1 MIRKIL
7 VPVRGDG
14 KGDNVL
20 AHAAVLAHG
29 HSAHILVTHCRP
41 RPQDMMPYGVPVPEF
56 LRGQIEL
63 HSGQVA
69 DLEEQGL
76 RDQLNALAAKL
87 KLDHTGERERNS
99 ATVSFVAEPG
109 RQVDIIKRHG
119 RLADLIAVAQP
130 DIDRNLGTNTLKAAL
145 FHSGRPVLMC
155 PARDE
160 PPRTLGQNVTIAWN
174 GSVEAARAIAQSMD
188 LIREAKTVNLL
199 SNGVDAGSGTTI
211 DDVAEYLALHG
222 IKADVTRFDTGK
234 KVAHAILAT
243 SAEIGADVIVMGA
256 YSESHERETM
266 FGGNTQVCVDSSTMP
281 ILFSH

>member
-20 AHAAVLAHG
+20 AHAAALAHG
-29 HSAHILVTHCRP
+29 HKAHILVTHCRP
-41 RPQDMMPYGVPVPEF
+41 RPQDMMPYGVPIPNF
-56 LRGQIEL
+56 LRNQIEKQ
-63 HSGQVA
+63 SGQVA

-76 RDQLNALAAKL
+76 RDELNALAKQL
-87 KLDHTGERERNS
+87 KLEPSDHPAGES
-99 ATVSFVAEPG
+99 ATVSFVGEPG

-130 DIDRNLGTNTLKAAL
+130 DLDRNLGTNTLKAAL

-155 PARDE
+155 PKRDE
-160 PPRTLGQNVTIAWN
+160 PPRILGEKVAIAWN
-174 GSVEAARAIAQSMD
+174 GSAEAARAIAQSMD
-188 LIREAKTVNLL
+188 VIREAMTVKLL
-199 SNGVDAGSGTTI
+199 TNGVDAGSGTTI
-211 DDVAEYLALHG
+211 DDVVEYLALHR
-222 IKADVTRFDTGK
+222 IKADVTRFDSNK
-234 KVAHAILAT
+234 KAARAIMAT
-243 SAEIGADVIVMGA
+243 SAEIGADLIVMGA
-256 YSESHERETM
+256 YGDSHERETM

>member
-20 AHAAVLAHG
+20 AHAAALAHG
-29 HSAHILVTHCRP
+29 HKAHIMVTHCRP
-41 RPQDMMPYGVPVPEF
+41 RPQDMMPYGVPIPEF
-56 LRGQIEL
+56 LRVQIEKQT
-63 HSGQVA
+63 GQVA
-69 DLEEQGL
+69 DLEERGL
-76 RDQLNALAAKL
+76 RDELNVLAKVL
-87 KLDHTGERERNS
+87 KLELSDRPTGKS
-99 ATVSFVAEPG
+99 ATVSFVGEAG

-130 DIDRNLGTNTLKAAL
+130 DLDRNLGTNTLKAAL

-155 PARDE
+155 PNCDE
-160 PPRTLGQNVTIAWN
+160 PPQKLGEVLAIAWN

-188 LIREAKTVNLL
+188 VIQEAKTVNLL
-199 SNGVDAGSGTTI
+199 TNGVDAGSGTTI
-211 DDVAEYLALHG
+211 DDVVEYLALHG
-222 IKADVTRFDTGK
+222 IKADVIKFDAK
-234 KVAHAILAT
+234 KNIARRIMAT
-243 SAEIGADVIVMGA
+243 SAEIGADLIVMGA
-256 YSESHERETM
+256 YGDSHERETM